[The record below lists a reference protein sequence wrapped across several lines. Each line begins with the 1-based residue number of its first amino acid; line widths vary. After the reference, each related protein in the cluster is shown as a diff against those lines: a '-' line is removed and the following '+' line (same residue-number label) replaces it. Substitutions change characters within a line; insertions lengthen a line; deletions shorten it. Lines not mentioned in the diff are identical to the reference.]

1 MKNGNILT
9 AQIAIDICISKGWKK
24 SKKRIKEE
32 YSIIWLLTSISFV
45 VFSFWKDGLEVIAKL
60 LGIDYAPAA
69 LFIIL
74 FVALFLIIIQF
85 SIIISKQSE
94 QNKTLAQD
102 IGLLK
107 HELEEIKS
115 KLKAKD
121 QAE

>member
-24 SKKRIKEE
+24 SKKSIKEE